1 MSSEDGTFWADI
13 NGLKASKGGVED
25 LASSLTVILRSLR
38 NIRVQAQNG
47 AGSTPGIRNPV
58 KQKLDGLDQVTMIIE
73 MLEKTLMDKGEGLGV
88 AGQLFGNMN
97 DDATKTAADGHS
109 ARK

>member
-13 NGLKASKGGVED
+13 NGLKASKGGAED

-38 NIRVQAQNG
+38 NIRVQAQTG
-47 AGSTPGIRNPV
+47 AGTTAGIRNPV
-58 KQKLDGLDQVTMIIE
+58 KQKLDGLDQVIMIAE
-73 MLEKTLMDKGEGLGV
+73 MLKKTLMDKGEGLGD
-88 AGQLFGNMN
+88 AAQLYGNMN
-97 DDATKTAADGHS
+97 DDANKTADAHS